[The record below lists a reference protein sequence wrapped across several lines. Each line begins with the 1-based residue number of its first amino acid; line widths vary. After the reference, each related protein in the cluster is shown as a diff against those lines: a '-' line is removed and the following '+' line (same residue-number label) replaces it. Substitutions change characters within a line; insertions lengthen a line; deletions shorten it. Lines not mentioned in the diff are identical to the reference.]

1 MDNSTT
7 MRGREQGLTF
17 IGYVLI
23 LAIIG
28 FFALII
34 LKLTPV
40 YLEYFRVKQQV
51 ESLMDMG
58 GLEAKA
64 AVQVKKLL
72 LRRFSID
79 DITIPPG
86 DIKLAKKGR
95 VVKLQ
100 IAWVRST
107 SMVGNIDALAT
118 FEIKEEFTVK

>member
-1 MDNSTT
+1 MDNSKT

-23 LAIIG
+23 LMIIG

-51 ESLMDMG
+51 ESLQDMG
-58 GLEAKA
+58 GLEGKA

-79 DITIPPG
+79 DITIPP
-86 DIKLAKKGR
+86 DEIKLVKKGR
-95 VVKLQ
+95 EVKLQ
-100 IAWVRST
+100 IAWERRT
-107 SMVGNIDALAT
+107 PMVGNVDALAT
-118 FEIKEEFTVK
+118 FDIREEFSVK

>member
-1 MDNSTT
+1 MDNSKT
-7 MRGREQGLTF
+7 MGGREQGLTF
-17 IGYVLI
+17 LGYVLI

-28 FFALII
+28 FFALIA

-51 ESLMDMG
+51 ESLKDEG
-58 GLEAKA
+58 GMEAKA

-86 DIKLAKKGR
+86 DIKIEKKGR
-95 VVKLQ
+95 EVKLQ
-100 IAWVRST
+100 ISWVKST
-107 SMVGNIDALAT
+107 HMAGNIDAVAT
-118 FEIKEEFTVK
+118 FEIKEEFSVK